1 VVVDNTHPPRAV
13 RAPLIALGKGHGA
26 RVIAYYFECPVKT
39 ALARN
44 RLREGRGRVP
54 NVAIFVTAKKL
65 APPMLD
71 EGFDEVHVI
80 KSE

>member
-1 VVVDNTHPPRAV
+1 MSVDILIGIARA
-13 RAPLIALGKGHGA
+13 HGA
-26 RVIAYYFECPVKT
+26 RVIGYFFDVNT
-39 ALARN
+39 RMAVARN
-44 RLREGRGRVP
+44 SERTGRGKVP

-80 KSE
+80 KGSE